1 MWMLSFV
8 PDAWLHLAV
17 LGVLGVGAVIYILS
31 YFTGFIP
38 TLMPAREPVRIAGT
52 ALIMAGVYFYGS
64 YATEMAWRQ
73 RVEAVEAKVTTAE
86 KQSQSANT
94 ALVAAR
100 RKKTQILVQRQVV
113 IQEHI
118 KTVEKQIDS
127 ECRVDAAATQILN
140 DAAKNPWNDA
150 K

>member
-38 TLMPAREPVRIAGT
+38 TLMPARKPVRLAGT
-52 ALIMAGVYFYGS
+52 ALIVAGVYFYGS
-64 YATEMAWRQ
+64 YATEMSWRQ
-73 RVEAVEAKVTTAE
+73 RVEAVEAKVATAE
-86 KQSQSANT
+86 KQSQAANT

-113 IQEHI
+113 IQERI
-118 KTVEKQIDS
+118 KTVEKKIDA
-127 ECRVDAAATQILN
+127 ECRVDPAAVQILN
-140 DAAKNPWNDA
+140 DAAKSPWGNS